1 MGGRSEPSALVG
13 SPELRDGGL
22 EAAFGERLQ
31 RLAPKDP
38 LVLAVSGGGDSVALA
53 HLVARAGR
61 RAVVAHL
68 DHGLRPDSPEDLAFV
83 RALAERLGFPF
94 FAERVEVGRL
104 AKERGENLE
113 ALAREVRYAFLHRVA
128 KGVGAKAILTAHTLD
143 DQAETLLLK
152 LLQGTARGL
161 GIREKEGLVV
171 RPLLPF
177 PREELRAYL
186 EALGEAWREDPTNQD
201 LSLDRNYLRLVV
213 FPLLLKRFPRAR
225 EALFRFAKVQ
235 EAEDALLEREAQAR
249 LLPDPR
255 FFVPAYRA
263 APLLHAPEPLRRRAL
278 RQVLEALDLRPEHRL
293 VLLLEEALKG
303 KAGTLPGGHTARR
316 QGGTLFLI
324 PPAPRVPLPPG
335 FRRPAPGDHLALP
348 FGRKRLV
355 EFLAERG
362 VPRELRP
369 LWPVRGEEGRVEEVL
384 GLFPP
389 PEEAQLMGLALEEA
403 RRAFAE
409 GEVPVGAV
417 MVVGEEVHADH
428 NRVEATKDP
437 TAHAEML
444 LLRRLG
450 QRARGGRLYVTL
462 EPCRMCHHALL
473 EAGVEVVYGTEN
485 LKEGALTRFGDGRGM
500 RGGLREGECAK
511 LLRDFF
517 ARLREGCRSG

>member
-1 MGGRSEPSALVG
+1 MSAL
-13 SPELRDGGL
+13 E
-22 EAAFGERLQ
+22 EAFRERLL
-31 RLAPKDP
+31 RLAPQDP
-38 LVLAVSGGGDSVALA
+38 LVLAISGGGDSVALA
-53 HLVARAGR
+53 HLVRWAER

-68 DHGLRPDSPEDLAFV
+68 DHALRPGSGEDLLFV
-83 RALAERLGFPF
+83 RDLAQRLGFPF
-94 FAERVEVGRL
+94 YGERVEVGRI
-104 AKERGENLE
+104 ARERGENLE

-128 KGVGAKAILTAHTLD
+128 KEVGAKAILTAHTLD
-143 DQAETLLLK
+143 DQAETVLLK

-177 PREELRAYL
+177 AREELRAYL
-186 EALGEAWREDPTNQD
+186 LGLGEAWREDPTNQD
-201 LSLDRNYLRLVV
+201 LSLDRNYLRLSVL
-213 FPLLLKRFPRAR
+213 PLILERFPRAK
-225 EALFRFAKVQ
+225 EALARFARAQ
-235 EAEDALLEREAQAR
+235 EEEEAFLEEMAAAR

-263 APLLHAPEPLRRRAL
+263 LPLLRAPEAVRRRAL
-278 RQVLEALDLRPEHRL
+278 RRILEGLDLRPEARL
-293 VLLLEEALKG
+293 IALLEEALRG
-303 KAGTLPGGHTARR
+303 KAGTLPGGYVARR
-316 QGGTLFLI
+316 HLGTLFLI
-324 PPAPRVPLPPG
+324 PPNPKLPLPKG
-335 FRRPAPGDHLALP
+335 FRRPLPGDYLERP

-355 EFLAERG
+355 EFLAEKG

-369 LWPVRGEEGRVEEVL
+369 LWPVKGEEGRVEAVL

-389 PEEAQLMGLALEEA
+389 SEEEGLMGLALEEA
-403 RRAFAE
+403 RKAYAE

-417 MVVGEEVHADH
+417 LVLEGEVHGER

-437 TAHAEML
+437 TAHAEVL

-450 QRARGGRLYVTL
+450 KRARGGRLFVTL

-473 EAGVEVVYGTEN
+473 EAGVEVVYGAEN
-485 LKEGALTRFGDGRGM
+485 LKEGALTRYGQGGGL